1 MLFLSLLWR
10 WWRFIVVIVR
20 TLDGSGGRRRRR
32 IGIVALQLSDLL
44 EGVSF
49 KGIQFFC
56 TQLPLIIVQFHFCA
70 RSLLYLRRGVHYHHH
85 GCFGFGN
92 SKERGFLGANLMATD
107 LIFQLFL
114 RLFVCRAAAQFCA
127 ERHSHLHTVFFPFF
141 SGPKAIQTFG

>member
-1 MLFLSLLWR
+1 VLFLLLLWR
-10 WWRFIVVIVR
+10 WWWWFIVVIVR
-20 TLDGSGGRRRRR
+20 TLDGSGGRRRR

-56 TQLPLIIVQFHFCA
+56 TQVPLVIVQFHFCA
-70 RSLLYLRRGVHYHHH
+70 RSLLSLRRVVHYHHH
-85 GCFGFGN
+85 DCFGFG
-92 SKERGFLGANLMATD
+92 KRGFLGANLMATD

-127 ERHSHLHTVFFPFF
+127 ECHSHLHIVFFPFF